1 MLAIDDVVSVG
12 SEFRATLRVTN
23 IGPVGWRTPATGDAT
38 PAPLLFSH
46 SMPHR
51 SVELDYG
58 RAFLDK
64 HIAPGQ
70 YRNLEPVGYYS
81 RYPEHKQA
89 RVAGHTRGPAVGLG
103 DAGAR
108 DHQADRAVTEHEGH
122 HTRVG
127 GGRNDRYQTLAEGFA
142 RCSPAESTLGVRHDG
157 VRHRR

>member
-12 SEFRATLRVTN
+12 SEFRATLRVAN

-64 HIAPGQ
+64 HIAPRQ
-70 YRNLEPVGYYS
+70 YCNLEPVGYYS
-81 RYPEHKQA
+81 RYLEHNRLA
-89 RVAGHTRGPAVGLG
+89 WRV
-103 DAGAR
+103 
-108 DHQADRAVTEHEGH
+108 
-122 HTRVG
+122 
-127 GGRNDRYQTLAEGFA
+127 
-142 RCSPAESTLGVRHDG
+142 TLGAQLWDSAMQVPEITKLTER
-157 VRHRR
+157 